1 MNSQAYFGM
10 VGRAEKLKGVV
21 APNTQPCLSV
31 RFSRAR
37 TEHRGTRTHTRYR
50 SIPPT
55 LPRFVGL
62 TSQHKHDLTT
72 AFYVKKS
79 SKSIMGTIPS

>member
-1 MNSQAYFGM
+1 MNSQAYFCR
-10 VGRAEKLKGVV
+10 VGRAEKLKGIV

-31 RFSRAR
+31 RFSRTR
-37 TEHRGTRTHTRYR
+37 IQHRGTRTRYR

-62 TSQHKHDLTT
+62 TSQHQHDLTT
-72 AFYVKKS
+72 AFYVNKRA
-79 SKSIMGTIPS
+79 KSILGAIPS